1 MKLLR
6 LFALLFVPALS
17 FAQFTTV
24 TGTVTDPNGLAYAN
38 GTISPGLVLPG
49 GTSPTLNGLP
59 YTPPSQPTGL
69 DGAGKFT
76 MRLADN
82 TVLLPGSTQWT
93 FLVCSAAGTIQPA
106 GGKGPVCFNV
116 PALTISGSSQSIT
129 SNISAVALALST
141 NPGTGTVT
149 SSGSPVA
156 GNIPKFTTATNIA
169 PAAASDIVN
178 LFSGCSGTLNLGADG
193 ACHAAGT
200 GTVTSVTFTGDGTV
214 LSSTPSSAV
223 TTSGTLQG
231 TLANAGAN
239 TVLGNATGGSA
250 APTYGQ
256 IVNGQIANGTIN
268 LTTKV
273 TGVLPPAN
281 GATNN
286 VTVSGQGYVLW
297 PSITDFF
304 AGSGGITASGGAGG
318 TVRCGLM
325 MLDRA
330 ITLTKM
336 TVNVTTAVNTN
347 KIYLGIYN
355 AAGTTLLVQGTI
367 TMTASTGVY
376 TATVS
381 STSLTPGAYW
391 WAFSTDNVSVVMTGN
406 NNPSGSGGLAVMN
419 ANTVIWGF
427 SANSLSGGVLPASLG
442 TVTANAAVLPLVKLE
457 P

>member
-24 TGTVTDPNGLAYAN
+24 TGTVTDPNGLPYAN
-38 GTISPGLVLPG
+38 GTISAGLVLPG
-49 GTSPTLNGLP
+49 GTSPTLNGGA

-82 TVLLPGSTQWT
+82 TVLLPGSTQWS

-156 GNIPKFTTATNIA
+156 GNIPKFTTITNIA

-193 ACHAAGT
+193 ACHTAGT

-223 TTSGTLQG
+223 TTSGTV
-231 TLANAGAN
+231 TATIANAGAN

-250 APTYGQ
+250 APIYGQ
-256 IVNGQIANGTIN
+256 VVNSQIANGTIN

-273 TGVLPPAN
+273 TGILPPAN
-281 GATNN
+281 G
-286 VTVSGQGYVLW
+286 G
-297 PSITDFF
+297 
-304 AGSGGITASGGAGG
+304 AGSGGYLFLPFGTAFQLFSATGTTPTVSGGV
-318 TVRCGLM
+318 VRCGM
-325 MLDRA
+325 FDVA
-330 ITLTKM
+330 KTFTFTHA
-336 TVNVTTAVNTN
+336 TVNVVATSNGNNEFLAIYSADKNTLIRQMN
-347 KIYLGIYN
+347 VVL
-355 AAGTTLLVQGTI
+355 
-367 TMTASTGVY
+367 TASTGIY
-376 TATVS
+376 TFAVT
-381 STSLTPGAYW
+381 STTLTPGSYW
-391 WAFSTDNVSVVMTGN
+391 LAFSADNSTSTLRGTPAASATPLNILNGSTGGAG
-406 NNPSGSGGLAVMN
+406 PYL
-419 ANTVIWGF
+419 GF
-427 SANSLSGGVLPASLG
+427 STSNTESGGVMPSSLG
-442 TVTANAAVLPLVKLE
+442 AITANNAILPIVLLD
-457 P
+457 